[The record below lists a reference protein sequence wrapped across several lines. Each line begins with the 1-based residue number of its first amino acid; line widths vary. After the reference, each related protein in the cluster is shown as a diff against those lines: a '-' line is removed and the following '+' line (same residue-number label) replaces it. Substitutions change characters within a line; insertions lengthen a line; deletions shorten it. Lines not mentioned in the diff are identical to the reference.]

1 MSFDSMNESI
11 YDVIKHGDIEDL
23 AYILGKLFP
32 YCRDCPLDTQCETGC
47 VETWKDFLN
56 MSPDDFRQWAALYN
70 IKNYCE
76 GQCDDAWM
84 DAFFISYKNWMDII
98 NGYR

>member
-1 MSFDSMNESI
+1 MGFDSMNESI

-32 YCRDCPLDTQCETGC
+32 DCGDCPLDRACEIGC

-56 MSPDDFRQWAALYN
+56 MSLDDFRQWATMYD
-70 IKNYCE
+70 IK
-76 GQCDDAWM
+76 
-84 DAFFISYKNWMDII
+84 KHL
-98 NGYR
+98 R